1 MEVVKTIE
9 EDFVQKIFALDRR
22 VRFVGIIDNEGELIK
37 GGMRRGLIALEPT
50 KKDEDKLY
58 LKWFLMQ
65 TMTDEWSSF
74 LGKKVMLYTRYER
87 LDMYGIPLKNS
98 RILLVSTEQTKGS
111 PKSPFFGERL
121 LDLVRS
127 AEM

>member
-98 RILLVSTEQTKGS
+98 RILLVSTEQIDGS
-111 PKSPFFGERL
+111 SSPFFGEKL

-127 AEM
+127 TEL

>member
-1 MEVVKTIE
+1 MEIVKTVE

-22 VRFVGIIDNEGELIK
+22 VRFVGIIDDEGELIK
-37 GGMRRGLIALEPT
+37 GGMRKGLIALEPT

-65 TMTDEWSSF
+65 TMTDEWNSF
-74 LGKKVMLYTRYER
+74 LGKKVMLYTRHEK
-87 LDMYGIPLKNS
+87 LDMYGIPLKKS

-111 PKSPFFGERL
+111 TFFGEKL
-121 LDLVRS
+121 LDLVKS
-127 AEM
+127 SEL

>member
-22 VRFVGIIDNEGELIK
+22 VRFVGIIDDQGELIK
-37 GGMRRGLIALEPT
+37 GGMRKGLTALEPS

-65 TMTDEWSSF
+65 TMTDEWNTF
-74 LGKKVMLYTRYER
+74 LGKKVMLYTRHEK
-87 LDMYGIPLKNS
+87 LDMYGIPLRHS

-111 PKSPFFGERL
+111 SSAFFGEKL
-121 LDLVRS
+121 LDLVKS
-127 AEM
+127 TEL

>member
-1 MEVVKTIE
+1 MEIVKTIE

-22 VRFVGIIDNEGELIK
+22 VRFVGIIDDEGELIK
-37 GGMRRGLIALEPT
+37 GGMRKGLIALEPT

-65 TMTDEWSSF
+65 TMTDEWNSF
-74 LGKKVMLYTRYER
+74 LGKKVMLYTRHEK

-111 PKSPFFGERL
+111 TFFGEKL
-121 LDLVRS
+121 LDLVKS
-127 AEM
+127 SEL